1 MDKKST
7 SYSVKFAQEIEEDGD
22 NDLDSNDND

>member
-7 SYSVKFAQEIEEDGD
+7 SCSVKFAPEIEEDGD
-22 NDLDSNDND
+22 IDLDSNDND